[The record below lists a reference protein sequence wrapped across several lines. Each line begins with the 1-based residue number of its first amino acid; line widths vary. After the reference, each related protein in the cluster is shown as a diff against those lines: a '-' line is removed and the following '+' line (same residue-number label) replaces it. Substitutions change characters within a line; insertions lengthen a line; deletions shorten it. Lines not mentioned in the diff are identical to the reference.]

1 MDAFVFLAVLSAA
14 VFHASWNALLKM
26 RAEPSV
32 ATTLV
37 AVASALVAAPLAAY
51 AGVPAAAAWPWLLA
65 STTIHVGYFLGLSAA
80 YRAGDLG
87 QVYPIARGTAPLLT
101 AVVATYWLGEQLGP
115 RGILGVTVLAG
126 GILLLAVKGGRTLQQ
141 FNGRAVAFA
150 LLTSLTTT
158 SYTVVD
164 GVGARLSGDAVAY
177 TTWLFVLS
185 GVAMAVYGR
194 LRIGPQLLE
203 ECKIHWPIALGGG
216 ALSVAAYVIVVWA
229 MTVAPIALVAALR
242 ETSVLFAAVLG
253 TVLLRE
259 PMRMIRVAAAG
270 LVLAGVLLVRFQ

>member
-1 MDAFVFLAVLSAA
+1 MDALVFLAVLSAA

-26 RAEPSV
+26 RAEPRV

-37 AVASALVAAPLAAY
+37 AVASAVVAAPLAAY
-51 AGVPAAAAWPWLLA
+51 AGIPPAAAWPWLLA
-65 STTIHVGYFLGLSAA
+65 SVTIHIGYFLGLSAA
-80 YRAGDLG
+80 YRVGDLG

-101 AVVATYWLGEQLGP
+101 AVIATYWLGEQLGP
-115 RGILGVTVLAG
+115 RGILGVIVLAG
-126 GILLLAVKGGRTLQQ
+126 GILLLAVKGGRALQR
-141 FNGRAVAFA
+141 FNGPAVAFA

-158 SYTVVD
+158 SYTLVD
-164 GVGARLSGDAVAY
+164 GVGARLSGNAVAY

-185 GVAMAVYGR
+185 GVAMAIYGR
-194 LRIGPQLLE
+194 LRIGAQLVE

-259 PMRMIRVAAAG
+259 PLRMIRVAAAG
-270 LVLAGVLLVRFQ
+270 LVLTGVLLVRFQ

>member
-1 MDAFVFLAVLSAA
+1 MDALVFLAVLSAA

-26 RAEPSV
+26 RAEPRV

-37 AVASALVAAPLAAY
+37 AVASAVVAAPLAAY
-51 AGVPAAAAWPWLLA
+51 AGIPQAAAWPWLLA
-65 STTIHVGYFLGLSAA
+65 SVTIHIGYFLGLSAA
-80 YRAGDLG
+80 YRVGDLG

-101 AVVATYWLGEQLGP
+101 AVIATYWLGEHLGP
-115 RGILGVTVLAG
+115 RGILGVIVLAG
-126 GILLLAVKGGRTLQQ
+126 GILLLAVKGGRALQR
-141 FNGRAVAFA
+141 FNGPAVAFA

-158 SYTVVD
+158 SYTLVD
-164 GVGARLSGDAVAY
+164 GVGARLSGNAVAY

-185 GVAMAVYGR
+185 GVAMAIYGR
-194 LRIGPQLLE
+194 LRIGAQLVE

-259 PMRMIRVAAAG
+259 PLRMIRVAAAG
-270 LVLAGVLLVRFQ
+270 LVLTGVLLVRFQ

>member
-1 MDAFVFLAVLSAA
+1 MDALVFLAVLSAA

-26 RAEPSV
+26 RAEPRV

-37 AVASALVAAPLAAY
+37 AVASAVVAAPLAAY
-51 AGVPAAAAWPWLLA
+51 AGIPQAAAWPWLLA
-65 STTIHVGYFLGLSAA
+65 SVTIHIGYFLGLSAA
-80 YRAGDLG
+80 YRVGDLG

-101 AVVATYWLGEQLGP
+101 AVIATYWLGEQLGP
-115 RGILGVTVLAG
+115 RGILGVIVLAG
-126 GILLLAVKGGRTLQQ
+126 GILLLAVKGGRALQR
-141 FNGRAVAFA
+141 FNGPAVAFA

-158 SYTVVD
+158 SYTLVD
-164 GVGARLSGDAVAY
+164 GVGARLSGNAVAY

-185 GVAMAVYGR
+185 GVAMAIYGR
-194 LRIGPQLLE
+194 LRIGAQLVE

-242 ETSVLFAAVLG
+242 ETSVLCAAVLG

-259 PMRMIRVAAAG
+259 PLRMIRVAAAG
-270 LVLAGVLLVRFQ
+270 LVLTGVLLVRFQ

>member
-1 MDAFVFLAVLSAA
+1 MDALVFLAVLSAA
-14 VFHASWNALLKM
+14 AFHASWNALLKM
-26 RAEPSV
+26 RAEPRV

-37 AVASALVAAPLAAY
+37 AVASAVVAAPLAAY
-51 AGVPAAAAWPWLLA
+51 AGIPQAAAWPWLLA
-65 STTIHVGYFLGLSAA
+65 SVTIHIGYFLGLSAA
-80 YRAGDLG
+80 YRVGDLG

-101 AVVATYWLGEQLGP
+101 AVIATYWLGEQLGP
-115 RGILGVTVLAG
+115 RGILGVIVLAG
-126 GILLLAVKGGRTLQQ
+126 GILLLAVKGGRALQR
-141 FNGRAVAFA
+141 FNGPAVAFA

-158 SYTVVD
+158 SYTLVD
-164 GVGARLSGDAVAY
+164 GVGARLSGNAVAY

-185 GVAMAVYGR
+185 GVAMAIYGR
-194 LRIGPQLLE
+194 LRIGAQLVE

-259 PMRMIRVAAAG
+259 PLRMIRVAAAG
-270 LVLAGVLLVRFQ
+270 LVLTGVLLVRFQ

>member
-1 MDAFVFLAVLSAA
+1 MDALVFLAVLSAA

-26 RAEPSV
+26 RAEPRV

-37 AVASALVAAPLAAY
+37 AVASAVVAAPLAAY
-51 AGVPAAAAWPWLLA
+51 AGIPQAAAWPWLLA
-65 STTIHVGYFLGLSAA
+65 SVTIHIGYFLGLSAA
-80 YRAGDLG
+80 YRVGDLG

-101 AVVATYWLGEQLGP
+101 AVIATYWLGEQLGP
-115 RGILGVTVLAG
+115 RGILGVIVLAG
-126 GILLLAVKGGRTLQQ
+126 GILLLAVKGGRALQR
-141 FNGRAVAFA
+141 FNGPAVAFA
-150 LLTSLTTT
+150 LQTSLTTT
-158 SYTVVD
+158 SYTLVD
-164 GVGARLSGDAVAY
+164 GVGARLSGNAVAY

-185 GVAMAVYGR
+185 GVAMAIYGR
-194 LRIGPQLLE
+194 LRIGAQLVE

-259 PMRMIRVAAAG
+259 PLRMIRVAAAG
-270 LVLAGVLLVRFQ
+270 LVLTGVLLVRFQ

>member
-1 MDAFVFLAVLSAA
+1 MDALVFLAVLSAA

-26 RAEPSV
+26 RAEPRV

-37 AVASALVAAPLAAY
+37 AVASAVVAAPLAAY
-51 AGVPAAAAWPWLLA
+51 AGIPQAAAWPWLLA
-65 STTIHVGYFLGLSAA
+65 SVTIHIGYFLGLSAA
-80 YRAGDLG
+80 YRVGDLG

-101 AVVATYWLGEQLGP
+101 AVIATYWLGEQLGP
-115 RGILGVTVLAG
+115 RGILGVIVLAG
-126 GILLLAVKGGRTLQQ
+126 GILLLAVKGGRALQR
-141 FNGRAVAFA
+141 FNGPAVAFA

-158 SYTVVD
+158 SYTLVD
-164 GVGARLSGDAVAY
+164 GVGARLSGNAVAY

-185 GVAMAVYGR
+185 GVAMAIYGR
-194 LRIGPQLLE
+194 LRIGAQLVE

-259 PMRMIRVAAAG
+259 PLRMIRVAAAG
-270 LVLAGVLLVRFQ
+270 LVLTGVLLVRFQ

>member
-1 MDAFVFLAVLSAA
+1 MDALVFLAVLSAA

-26 RAEPSV
+26 RAEPRV

-37 AVASALVAAPLAAY
+37 AVASAVVAAPLAAY
-51 AGVPAAAAWPWLLA
+51 AGIPQAAAWPWLLA
-65 STTIHVGYFLGLSAA
+65 SVTIHIGYFLGLSAA
-80 YRAGDLG
+80 YRVGDLG

-101 AVVATYWLGEQLGP
+101 AVIATYWLGEQLGP
-115 RGILGVTVLAG
+115 RGILGVIVLAG
-126 GILLLAVKGGRTLQQ
+126 GILLLAVKGGRALQR
-141 FNGRAVAFA
+141 FNGPAVAFA

-158 SYTVVD
+158 SYTLVD
-164 GVGARLSGDAVAY
+164 GVGARLSGNAVAY

-185 GVAMAVYGR
+185 GVAMAIYGR
-194 LRIGPQLLE
+194 LRIGAQLVE
-203 ECKIHWPIALGGG
+203 ECKIHWPISLGGG

-259 PMRMIRVAAAG
+259 PLRMIRVAAAG
-270 LVLAGVLLVRFQ
+270 LVLTGVLLVRFQ